1 MAKTQK
7 QIADFLG
14 IDKQK
19 VYRFIKKNNIEEAF
33 QRNGTKYYD
42 ETAEKAIIKGL
53 SEKPIQREA
62 PQGASKSDSLEA
74 VVSILKNELDMKN
87 EQIRELN
94 ARLAETTAA
103 LKLAQENASAA
114 QALHAGTMKQ
124 QLEAPVPV
132 ETDTPADPQKPKKSF
147 WNRFKR

>member
-7 QIADFLG
+7 QIADKLG

-19 VYRFIKKNNIEEAF
+19 VYRYIKKNHIKEAY
-33 QRNGTKYYD
+33 QKNGTLYYD
-42 ETAEKAIIKGL
+42 EAAETAIIKGL
-53 SEKPIQREA
+53 SKTPIQKEVL
-62 PQGASKSDSLEA
+62 QGASKSDSLEA
-74 VVSILKNELDMKN
+74 VISILKNELDMKN

-103 LKLAQENASAA
+103 LKLAQENANAA

-124 QLEAPVPV
+124 QLEAPASV
-132 ETDTPADPQKPKKSF
+132 EADISADVQKPKKSF
-147 WNRFKR
+147 WNRFRR